1 MSEESDSAPTMSI
14 KDRIAALQKGKGGEE
29 TTIPIGPPPQKPKRS
44 NALAGRIAALQQQ
57 TGDKTTNESGDDN
70 NDVTNKVGKLK
81 LPPGGVPIIM
91 PGAGPPPSLLKKQ
104 KEREERKQK
113 MVEEAQKDDSQSSE
127 NDATIKEESSSS
139 STTVGKLK
147 LPPGAIKVIVPGCP
161 PPAILKKTDVDKNL
175 TAEDA
180 TSETIATTSDEAL
193 LSRPTMPKRKPR
205 SRG

>member
-1 MSEESDSAPTMSI
+1 MSEETDSAPTMSI

-57 TGDKTTNESGDDN
+57 PGDKTTNESGDDN
-70 NDVTNKVGKLK
+70 NVKNKVGKLK

-91 PGAGPPPSLLKKQ
+91 GGGGPPPSLLKKQ

-127 NDATIKEESSSS
+127 NDATTKEESSSS
-139 STTVGKLK
+139 CDTVGKLK

-161 PPAILKKTDVDKNL
+161 PPAMLKKTDVDKNV

-180 TSETIATTSDEAL
+180 SSETIAATSDEAL

>member
-1 MSEESDSAPTMSI
+1 MSEETDSAPTMSI

-57 TGDKTTNESGDDN
+57 TGDKTANESGDDN
-70 NDVTNKVGKLK
+70 NDVANKVGKLK

-91 PGAGPPPSLLKKQ
+91 PGGGPPPSLLRKQ

-127 NDATIKEESSSS
+127 NDATTKEESSSS
-139 STTVGKLK
+139 SATVGKLK

-161 PPAILKKTDVDKNL
+161 PPAMLKKTDVDKNL

-180 TSETIATTSDEAL
+180 SSEAIAATSDEAL